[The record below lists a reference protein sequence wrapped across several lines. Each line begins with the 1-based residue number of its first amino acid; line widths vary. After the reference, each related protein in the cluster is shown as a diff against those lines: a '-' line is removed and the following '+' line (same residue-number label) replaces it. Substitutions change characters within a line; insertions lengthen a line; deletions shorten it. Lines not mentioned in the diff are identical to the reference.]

1 MSRPFRWDIR
11 QREQL
16 GGMVADGRALPGH
29 MDELRLACARVVA
42 RAGDA
47 ELVFVGRSLE
57 NMFDY
62 LGGVLAATAWAERPR
77 LLSISL
83 WAHKAEDLSP
93 EQIAGFREHARAVGI
108 APAAIVGRAHA
119 TAFID
124 VISSGGTMAVIM
136 TLLQRWASDEGV
148 DLRKLRDR
156 LRFVGL
162 TRRTKTSPNTWR
174 WHQHAGWARELAPS
188 AFKNVSLPPGVWSHL
203 ADLQPKV
210 SRRHPPSAWPAD
222 HESRPTH
229 DPEQLE
235 ALALARTLHEAGLT
249 REEREAWS
257 MLLAGEPCMRWSW
270 CRTLV
275 GEVRGRSA
283 RR

>member
-16 GGMVADGRALPGH
+16 GGLVAQDRGLPAH

-77 LLSISL
+77 LLTISL
-83 WAHKAEDLSP
+83 WSTTVDDLSL
-93 EQIAGFREHARAVGI
+93 EQVAGFRHHARAVGI
-108 APAAIVGRAHA
+108 DPAAIAGRAHA

-124 VISSGGTMAVIM
+124 VVASGGTMGGIM
-136 TLLQRWASDEGV
+136 TLLLRWAGDEGV
-148 DLRKLRDR
+148 DLRRLRDR
-156 LRFVGL
+156 LRFVGI

-174 WHQHAGWARELAPS
+174 WHQHAEWAQELAPS
-188 AFKNVSLPPGVWSHL
+188 AFKNVSMPPGVWSHL
-203 ADLQPKV
+203 ADQQPKV
-210 SRRHPPSAWPAD
+210 SRRHPPSAWPPD
-222 HESRPTH
+222 QEPRVTH
-229 DPEQLE
+229 DREQLE

-249 REEREAWS
+249 REERESWS
-257 MLLAGEPCMRWSW
+257 ALLAGEPCMRWPW

>member
-1 MSRPFRWDIR
+1 MSRPFRWDVR

-16 GGMVADGRALPGH
+16 GGLVADGRELPEH

-83 WAHKAEDLSP
+83 WSTKVEDLSP
-93 EQIAGFREHARAVGI
+93 EQIAGFREHARVVGI
-108 APAAIVGRAHA
+108 DPAAIAERAQA

-124 VISSGGTMAVIM
+124 VVASGGTMGGIM
-136 TLLQRWASDEGV
+136 TLLLRWAADEGV
-148 DLRKLRDR
+148 DVRKLRDR

-174 WHQHAGWARELAPS
+174 WHQHAEWAQELPPS
-188 AFKNVSLPPGVWSHL
+188 AFKNVSMPPGVWSLL
-203 ADLQPKV
+203 ADRQPKV
-210 SRRHPPSAWPAD
+210 SRRNPPSDWPPD
-222 HESRPTH
+222 HEPRATH
-229 DPEQLE
+229 DREQLE

-249 REEREAWS
+249 REERESWS
-257 MLLAGEPCMRWSW
+257 TLLAGEPCMRWSW
-270 CRTLV
+270 CRALV

>member
-1 MSRPFRWDIR
+1 
-11 QREQL
+11 
-16 GGMVADGRALPGH
+16 VAEGRGLPGH

-62 LGGVLAATAWAERPR
+62 LGGVLAETSWAERSR

-83 WAHKAEDLSP
+83 WSYKLDDLSP
-93 EQIAGFREHARAVGI
+93 GQIAGFREHARAVGI
-108 APAAIVGRAHA
+108 APAAIVARAHA

-124 VISSGGTMAVIM
+124 VVASGGTMGVIM
-136 TLLQRWASDEGV
+136 ALLLRWAGDEGV
-148 DLRKLRDR
+148 DVRTLRER

-174 WHQHAGWARELAPS
+174 WHQHAAWAQELAPS
-188 AFKNVSLPPGVWSHL
+188 AFKNVSMPPDVWSHL

-210 SRRHPPSAWPAD
+210 SRRHPPDDWPSD
-222 HESRPTH
+222 HEPRVTH
-229 DPEQLE
+229 DSEQIE
-235 ALALARTLHEAGLT
+235 ALGLARTLHEAGLT
-249 REEREAWS
+249 REERESWS
-257 MLLAGEPCMRWSW
+257 TLLAGEPCMRWSW

-275 GEVRGRSA
+275 GELRGRSA